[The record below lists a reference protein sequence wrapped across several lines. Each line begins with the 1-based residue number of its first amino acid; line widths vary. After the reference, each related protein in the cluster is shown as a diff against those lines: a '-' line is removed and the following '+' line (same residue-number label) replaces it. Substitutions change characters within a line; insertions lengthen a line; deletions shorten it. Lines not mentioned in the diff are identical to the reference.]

1 MGGYLKVDYE
11 STTAMVSIGTYK
23 ELQHVIPAIAIH
35 SLHMVSFESEVI

>member
-23 ELQHVIPAIAIH
+23 ELQHIIPAIAI